1 MTLFRVA
8 MPMLSKTLTTFFLL
22 ALFMTQVQSHELTDA
37 LGPVY
42 PVIEPDILAI
52 LQKHVAENQNETQKR
67 VKVAQDRFKAL
78 LQNPK
83 GVHLSRAT
91 ELTVKTEA
99 VPSPVASHIDPTYRR
114 DWLFIDGDDQTDVDL
129 ARQFINH
136 YRLPNGRVI
145 AVSGSIDTLQKALQT
160 RVWFDQQGQ
169 LIKRLQIEALPA
181 WVTLTNQTIEVKT
194 APTRTLLSLI
204 TKTQTRIQ

>member
-1 MTLFRVA
+1 MSLRFQVLTAFFVLGLFL
-8 MPMLSKTLTTFFLL
+8 PSI
-22 ALFMTQVQSHELTDA
+22 QSQELPDA

-52 LQKHVAENQNETQKR
+52 LQKHVAENHDETQKR
-67 VKVAQDRFKAL
+67 VKVAQDQFKAL

-91 ELTVKTEA
+91 ALTVKTET
-99 VPSPVASHIDPTYRR
+99 VPSPMALHIDPTYRR

-145 AVSGSIDTLQKALQT
+145 AVTGSFAALQKTLQT
-160 RVWFDQQGQ
+160 RVWFDQQGR
-169 LIKRLQIEALPA
+169 LVKRLQIKALPT

-194 APTRTLLSLI
+194 APAKTLLPLI
-204 TKTQTRIQ
+204 TKTQTGVQ

>member
-1 MTLFRVA
+1 MSLRFQVLTAFFVLGLFL
-8 MPMLSKTLTTFFLL
+8 PSI
-22 ALFMTQVQSHELTDA
+22 QSQELPDA

-52 LQKHVAENQNETQKR
+52 LQKHVAENHDETQKR
-67 VKVAQDRFKAL
+67 VKVAQDQFKAL

-91 ELTVKTEA
+91 ELTVKTET
-99 VPSPVASHIDPTYRR
+99 VPSPMALHIDPTYRR

-145 AVSGSIDTLQKALQT
+145 AVTGSFAALQKTLQT
-160 RVWFDQQGQ
+160 RVWFDQQGR
-169 LIKRLQIEALPA
+169 LVKRLQIKALPT

-194 APTRTLLSLI
+194 APAKTLLPLI
-204 TKTQTRIQ
+204 TKTQTGVQ